1 MPLFLLFSLLAA
13 CFASDLKRSSRQ
25 CSSVNRKVAS
35 PSVCRWQK
43 AFLLHWNAFP
53 CFGNNIQAQ
62 TEVLHEQ
69 QCTFQSTDLHSAYFD
84 PLYCSESSM
93 KPSRDWDRRQWHKIR
108 SSALNL
114 LLLSRW
120 LVFLFLINHSNIL
133 SSSPSSLFCSPLF
146 CFLLSGTSQG
156 SGLSG
161 MLTYWS
167 PEEIFCCCLLL
178 CWARTCVCVWCVFVF
193 ICKKQFKAF
202 ISIRSTHKNMCA
214 RACLAR
220 RDAQI

>member
-93 KPSRDWDRRQWHKIR
+93 KLSRDWDRRQWHKIR

-146 CFLLSGTSQG
+146 SSPLFSPLRNQPGLWALWDVDLLIARGDFLLLFVAL
-156 SGLSG
+156 LS
-161 MLTYWS
+161 
-167 PEEIFCCCLLL
+167 
-178 CWARTCVCVWCVFVF
+178 AHVCVCVVCVCVHL
-193 ICKKQFKAF
+193 QKA
-202 ISIRSTHKNMCA
+202 I
-214 RACLAR
+214 
-220 RDAQI
+220 